1 MKQSFLSVL
10 AFCVLLISCN
20 TETVTKTET
29 VTFSLDSAK
38 AAIAASNSNYG
49 SSFVTG
55 DSVSFVSHYTSDA
68 CISPSNMPRMC
79 GAQAITAFFNG
90 GYKMGIRDIKL
101 TTEEV
106 MGGKDAVVET
116 GTYEILGE
124 KGVSCNLERRERQ
137 MENAQRYLEYRY
149 ACSCTCEINLLK
161 HKKNPKQFVPGF
173 SCLSGAKATG

>member
-1 MKQSFLSVL
+1 MKQTFLSVL

-38 AAIAASNSNYG
+38 AAIAASNSTYG
-49 SSFVTG
+49 SNFSTG
-55 DSVSFVSHYTSDA
+55 DSVAFVSHYTSDA

-79 GAQAITAFFNG
+79 GAEAITAFFNG

-116 GTYEILGE
+116 GTYEILGD
-124 KGVSCNLERRERQ
+124 KGVSFDKGKFIVIWKE
-137 MENAQRYLEYRY
+137 ENGKWKMHRDIWNTDMPA
-149 ACSCTCEINLLK
+149 AA
-161 HKKNPKQFVPGF
+161 P
-173 SCLSGAKATG
+173 AK

>member
-79 GAQAITAFFNG
+79 GTQAITAFFNG

-124 KGVSCNLERRERQ
+124 KGVSFDKGKFIVIWKE
-137 MENAQRYLEYRY
+137 ENGKWKMHRDIWNTDMPA
-149 ACSCTCEINLLK
+149 A
-161 HKKNPKQFVPGF
+161 VP
-173 SCLSGAKATG
+173 AK

>member
-1 MKQSFLSVL
+1 ML

-38 AAIAASNSNYG
+38 AAIAASNSTYG
-49 SSFVTG
+49 SNFSTG
-55 DSVSFVSHYTSDA
+55 DSVAFVSHYTSDA

-79 GAQAITAFFNG
+79 GAEAITAFFNG

-116 GTYEILGE
+116 GTYEILGD
-124 KGVSCNLERRERQ
+124 KGVSFDKGKFIVIWKE
-137 MENAQRYLEYRY
+137 ENGKWKMHRDIWNTDMPA
-149 ACSCTCEINLLK
+149 AA
-161 HKKNPKQFVPGF
+161 P
-173 SCLSGAKATG
+173 AK